1 MRIFLEP
8 NAGEDCNTVPYLAKV
23 EITTAGAEEAYTKFR
38 IPVHWYHLRN
48 QSIYRVEVCGFQLDA
63 HHPGEIPPGLEKLLP
78 ALVYM
83 ARLPTYVFIARHSRH
98 LYPVYTIGDEVIA
111 TTRGGPHFRHVELA
125 QVREYLT
132 DYLRSIGE
140 LWIPGNKDRLHVRGI
155 HAESLALMLPVFYLK
170 KRIRYPQDNDFWAPV
185 FPSDD
190 GASIYTYAASNKRE
204 EPVNCGHEVLLLRS
218 QVAQALIA
226 DKRLQE
232 ALDLRAD
239 RVMQPYWQRVAAI
252 LTPLSCKLVYHN
264 IKLEI
269 YQNRESL
276 VAVEQRPSDENRV
289 SLYFGQDPH
298 DLRDRIAQDFVRR
311 GLINN
316 DSALQ
321 LER

>member
-8 NAGEDCNTVPYLAKV
+8 NADGDCNTVPYLANV
-23 EITTAGAEEAYTKFR
+23 EITTTGVEEAYTKFR
-38 IPVHWYHLRN
+38 IPVHWYHLRDK
-48 QSIYRVEVCGFQLDA
+48 SVYRVEVCGFQLDA
-63 HHPGEIPPGLEKLLP
+63 PKPDEIPSGLEKLLP

-83 ARLPTYVFIARHSRH
+83 TRLPTYVFIARHSRY
-98 LYPVYTIGDEVIA
+98 LYPVYTLGDEVIA

-140 LWIPGNKDRLHVRGI
+140 LWAPGNKDRLHVRGI
-155 HAESLALMLPVFYLK
+155 HAESLSLVRPVFYLK
-170 KRIRYPQDNDFWAPV
+170 KRVRYPQDNDFWAPV

-190 GASIYTYAASNKRE
+190 GASIYTYAASARRE
-204 EPVNCGHEVLLLRS
+204 EAINCGHEVLHLRS
-218 QVAQALIA
+218 QVAQALMA

-252 LTPLSCKLVYHN
+252 LMPLSCKLVYNN

-269 YQNRESL
+269 YQNQESL
-276 VAVEQRPSDENRV
+276 VAVEQRPDDENRV
-289 SLYFGQDPH
+289 SLYFGRDAPDLQD
-298 DLRDRIAQDFVRR
+298 RTAQDFVRR
-311 GLINN
+311 GLIN
-316 DSALQ
+316 DASALQ